1 MTLTTEEIDR
11 HVGARLRMLRNQSG
25 MSQAVLARKVG
36 LTFQQ
41 IQKYET
47 GVNRISASKLWQ
59 FCDVLDAVPN
69 DFYIG
74 LDNLMVSR
82 ANLLDL
88 DAIERA
94 GEALQA
100 GVASRA

>member
-1 MTLTTEEIDR
+1 MTLSTEEIDR

-59 FCDVLDAVPN
+59 FCNVLEVVPN

-74 LDNLMVSR
+74 LDNRLLNR

-88 DAIERA
+88 DTVERA
-94 GEALQA
+94 TRAPETGA
-100 GVASRA
+100 ASRV